1 MAKQSVRGTKMSAM
15 DYGNLAYLV
24 LLGAVLVFWFF
35 VQNRQ
40 SLNKT
45 LQHGAVWGLIFLGV
59 IAAAGLWG
67 DIRQT
72 VQPQQLVMEDAGRI
86 EVPRGPDGHYY
97 LTVDINGTP
106 VRFVV
111 DTGATGM
118 VLTQDDAQRVGLT
131 DDDMIFYSE
140 AMTANGTVR
149 TAPVRLDDVAVGP
162 FHDQGVRAFVNEGQ
176 MSKSLLGMEYLN
188 RFARLEINNG
198 RLILE
203 R

>member
-1 MAKQSVRGTKMSAM
+1 MTSMQ
-15 DYGNLAYLV
+15 YGNLAYLV
-24 LLGAVLVFWFF
+24 LLGAVLAFWFF

-45 LQHGAVWGLIFLGV
+45 LQQGAVWALIFLGT
-59 IAAAGLWG
+59 IAAVGLWG

-72 VQPQQLVMEDAGRI
+72 VTPQQMVMTDTGRV

-97 LTVDINGTP
+97 LTLDINETP

-118 VLTQDDAQRVGLT
+118 VLTKDDAARVGLT

-140 AMTANGTVR
+140 AMTANGPVR
-149 TAPVRLDDVAVGP
+149 TAPVRLEDVALGP
-162 FHDQGVRAFVNEGQ
+162 FHDSNVRAFVNEGD
-176 MSKSLLGMEYLN
+176 MTKSLLGMEYLN
-188 RFARLEINNG
+188 RYARLEISNG
-198 RLILE
+198 RLVLE

>member
-1 MAKQSVRGTKMSAM
+1 M

-24 LLGAVLVFWFF
+24 LLGAVVVFWFV

-45 LQHGAVWGLIFLGV
+45 LQQGAVWGLIFLGV
-59 IAAAGLWG
+59 IAAVGLWG

-72 VQPQQLVMEDAGRI
+72 VQPQQLVMSEAGRI
-86 EVPRGPDGHYY
+86 EVPRGPDGHYVPRGPDGHYY
-97 LTVDINGTP
+97 LTLEINEAP

-111 DTGATGM
+111 DTGATSM
-118 VLTQDDAQRVGLT
+118 VLTREDAARVGLNEE
-131 DDDMIFYSE
+131 DVIFYSE
-140 AMTANGTVR
+140 AMTANGLVR
-149 TAPVRLDDVAVGP
+149 TAPVRLADVALGP
-162 FHDQGVRAFVNEGQ
+162 FHDRDVRAFVNEGE
-176 MSKSLLGMEYLN
+176 MSKSLLGMDYLN

>member
-1 MAKQSVRGTKMSAM
+1 MGDDMSSM
-15 DYGNLAYLV
+15 DFGNLAYLV

-45 LQHGAVWGLIFLGV
+45 LQQGALWGLIFLGT
-59 IAAAGLWG
+59 IAAVGLWG

-72 VQPQQLVMEDAGRI
+72 VTPQQMVVDATHV

-97 LTVDINGTP
+97 LTLEINSEP

-118 VLTQDDAQRVGLT
+118 VLTLNDAERVGLT
-131 DDDMIFYSE
+131 EDDMIFYSE
-140 AMTANGTVR
+140 AMTANGPVR
-149 TAPVRLDDVAVGP
+149 TAPVRLDSVALGP
-162 FHDQGVRAFVNEGQ
+162 FQDQNVRAFVNEGE
-176 MSKSLLGMEYLN
+176 MSSSLLGMEYLS
-188 RFARLEINNG
+188 RFARLEITNG
-198 RLILE
+198 TLILE

>member
-1 MAKQSVRGTKMSAM
+1 MTGT

-24 LLGAVLVFWFF
+24 LLGAVLVFWFLI
-35 VQNRQ
+35 QNRQ

-45 LQHGAVWGLIFLGV
+45 LQHGAVWGLIFVGAV
-59 IAAAGLWG
+59 AAVGLWG

-97 LTVDINGTP
+97 LTLEINDAP
-106 VRFVV
+106 IRFVV
-111 DTGATGM
+111 DTGATSM
-118 VLTQDDAQRVGLT
+118 VLTKADAERVGLNE
-131 DDDMIFYSE
+131 DDVIFYSE
-140 AMTANGTVR
+140 AMTANGLVR
-149 TAPVRLDDVAVGP
+149 TAPVRLKDVALGP
-162 FHDQGVRAFVNEGQ
+162 FHDRDVRAFVNEGE
-176 MSKSLLGMEYLN
+176 MTKSLLGMEYLD

>member
-1 MAKQSVRGTKMSAM
+1 MSAM
-15 DYGNLAYLV
+15 DYGNLAYLI
-24 LLGAVLVFWFF
+24 LLGAVIVFWFF

-45 LQHGAVWGLIFLGV
+45 LQQGAVWGLIFVGV
-59 IAAAGLWG
+59 IAAVGLWG

-72 VQPQQLVMEDAGRI
+72 VQPQQLIMEDAGRI

-97 LTVDINGTP
+97 LTLDINDAP

-111 DTGATGM
+111 DTGATSM
-118 VLTQDDAQRVGLT
+118 VLTQEDAKRVGLDE
-131 DDDMIFYSE
+131 DDVIFYSE
-140 AMTANGTVR
+140 AMTANGLVR
-149 TAPVRLDDVAVGP
+149 TAPVRLEDVALGP
-162 FHDQGVRAFVNEGQ
+162 FHDRDVRAFVNEGE